1 MRRKRTFGA
10 RLRKAQRGGLT
21 LIEVSLA
28 LAILA
33 IGVFVLCAAA
43 SRCLAVITAS
53 RNFEAARR
61 ALDLGQLDYPLE
73 RTTNS
78 VLNMEVSEASCG
90 DDFTFSRKI
99 EPIEGDE
106 DSFIVRDIVEG
117 SGRGRK
123 SRLEVVGYIYTTNH
137 P

>member
-1 MRRKRTFGA
+1 MNSARR
-10 RLRKAQRGGLT
+10 QCVGLT

-33 IGVFVLCAAA
+33 IGAFVLCAAA

-61 ALDLGQLDYPLE
+61 VLDLGQLDYPLAE
-73 RTTNS
+73 TTNN
-78 VLNMEVSEASCG
+78 VLNMEVSEASY
-90 DDFTFSRKI
+90 DDGFTFSRRI
-99 EPIEGDE
+99 EPVEGDE
-106 DSFIVRDIVEG
+106 HSFIVRDIVAGGEK
-117 SGRGRK
+117 GRK
-123 SRLEVVGYIYTTNH
+123 SHLEVVGYIYTTNH